1 MLPSLVTQFIILVKD
16 TSLASIIGYMDLTK
30 AAQTVNQ
37 REIRPFELYLFIA
50 VVYWVLC
57 YGMSLGSRALERR
70 LSSTP
75 RGRARLRV
83 PALVGSLALVL
94 TGCAGGLREEVARQ
108 DAGLTDLRSGV
119 ERLQGE
125 VRSLRDEIAALRT
138 AIDTG
143 LGRAAA
149 ARESEDARAR
159 EAQGA
164 LAERLATT
172 EQRADDLGDGVA
184 GLETAVA
191 TLAEQLA
198 RLEAGNVAAPTF
210 RRASPPRQAGSAISA
225 EELFD
230 RGMESF
236 RAGEMGQ
243 AVLDFGEFAEK
254 HRTHPLAASAHFW
267 IGEAYFRSRD
277 FEHAAGEYQ
286 RAIDMAPAGERTPD
300 ALLRLGLALRSL
312 RREDRA
318 REVWARLVRD
328 FPESEA
334 ALRARA
340 VLRQPGR
347 AVRPAEPR

>member
-1 MLPSLVTQFIILVKD
+1 
-16 TSLASIIGYMDLTK
+16 
-30 AAQTVNQ
+30 
-37 REIRPFELYLFIA
+37 
-50 VVYWVLC
+50 
-57 YGMSLGSRALERR
+57 
-70 LSSTP
+70 
-75 RGRARLRV
+75 
-83 PALVGSLALVL
+83 
-94 TGCAGGLREEVARQ
+94 
-108 DAGLTDLRSGV
+108 
-119 ERLQGE
+119 
-125 VRSLRDEIAALRT
+125 
-138 AIDTG
+138 
-143 LGRAAA
+143 
-149 ARESEDARAR
+149 
-159 EAQGA
+159 
-164 LAERLATT
+164 
-172 EQRADDLGDGVA
+172 
-184 GLETAVA
+184 
-191 TLAEQLA
+191 
-198 RLEAGNVAAPTF
+198 
-210 RRASPPRQAGSAISA
+210 
-225 EELFD
+225 
-230 RGMESF
+230 MESF